1 MSGFDVL
8 TENELYTLEC
18 LADAR
23 EPMGS
28 IALAD
33 RLRERGIIA
42 SSPTVGRALYHL
54 ESLGYVYKVSNQG
67 RCISES
73 GQEALTRARS
83 FKAINEHQQR
93 LTNLITSSSLDG
105 YLSVLEA
112 RRAVERES
120 ARLAAVHITDT
131 ELNHLRETL
140 RKQEE
145 GFSRGESIALI
156 DMEFH
161 RSIARAS
168 RNPVFESLYQVL
180 FAYGQQ
186 SPLFEMIRAKRRQ
199 ATSAHFGILE
209 ALEQHDPKLAEQR
222 MIDHIDS
229 LILDVEDFMRDM
241 SMGTD

>member
-1 MSGFDVL
+1 MSDFEVL
-8 TENELYTLEC
+8 TENEIYTLEC
-18 LADAR
+18 LAETR

-33 RLRERGIIA
+33 KLRERGITA
-42 SSPTVGRALYHL
+42 SSPTIGRALYHL

-67 RCISES
+67 RCISDK
-73 GQEALTRARS
+73 GLEALSRERS
-83 FKAINEHQQR
+83 FKAINEHQRR

-131 ELNHLRETL
+131 ELEHLRETL
-140 RKQEE
+140 RQQEE
-145 GFSRGESIALI
+145 GYSRGESIALI

-186 SPLFEMIRAKRRQ
+186 SPLFEMIRAKRRK

-241 SMGTD
+241 SMGDN

>member
-1 MSGFDVL
+1 MPEFEAL
-8 TENELYTLEC
+8 TDNEMITLEC
-18 LADAR
+18 LAESS
-23 EPMGS
+23 EPVGS
-28 IALAD
+28 IALVD
-33 RLRERGIIA
+33 KLHSRGITA
-42 SSPTVGRALYHL
+42 SSATIGRVLYRL

-67 RCISES
+67 RCISEL
-73 GQEALTRARS
+73 GEQALARDRS
-83 FKAINEHQQR
+83 IRTISEHQKR
-93 LTNLITSSSLDG
+93 LTSLITSSSLDG

-131 ELNHLRETL
+131 ELEHLRELL
-140 RKQEE
+140 RQQEIQQPK
-145 GFSRGESIALI
+145 GESIAQI
-156 DMEFH
+156 DVDFH

-186 SPLFEMIRAKRRQ
+186 SPLFEMIRARRRK

-222 MIDHIDS
+222 MIDHIDN
-229 LILDVEDFMRDM
+229 LILDVEDFMHDM
-241 SMGTD
+241 SIHKD